1 MTRQGIRSLALV
13 IPNYYLVTKKIY
25 TKFNGKNHHDSVI
38 WAEVLE
44 RKMHQSI
51 PSGPDV
57 TEHIQTQTH
66 TQVSDLGLMVGSLQS
81 ASLVSGIWYSE

>member
-1 MTRQGIRSLALV
+1 
-13 IPNYYLVTKKIY
+13 
-25 TKFNGKNHHDSVI
+25 
-38 WAEVLE
+38 
-44 RKMHQSI
+44 MHQSI

-81 ASLVSGIWYSE
+81 ASLVSGIWYSEWFAYTGSGTTWTTWNSHVPDFDLLLYNNIAFVISFNPQN